1 MVIVTIILVII
12 TTMIVMVRGVKSVFT
27 FAATALAAAASPSWT
42 KNEPESQFFLNCVSV
57 VDTSIYEFNHALE
70 FVSS

>member
-42 KNEPESQFFLNCVSV
+42 KSELESRKTFKRSQCGRQHLSMSLIV
-57 VDTSIYEFNHALE
+57 L
-70 FVSS
+70 